1 MEDPRLS
8 RMYAALLMRRFAA
21 VRHQVW
27 QTAVKRSGLFIT
39 VATTITLLL
48 VAVALKER
56 GHGHLSKLKTELGH
70 GPALHTAPPIRPGDQ
85 EAIVLSRT
93 QTTDM
98 DTPQLLSVTL
108 LPGRGMNVLQIQA
121 YVPRMGEISL
131 LASPPLA
138 DAATQLSG
146 TGADADGRAS
156 LTMGGAIE
164 APWAGRIWGSAS
176 VDNASV
182 TTNWRGH
189 SFSLPVDPEGDHN
202 VTRAASVGGL
212 LLKQQAGTVK
222 STVMPDGG
230 QAQATYDAADFNG
243 RWISHTKITTTVQLN
258 GRALEMSISA
268 QNTGDQAEPMGIGW
282 YPRFAIQSKDRAEIL
297 LKLPHALRAEVTD
310 RRSGLP
316 SGKLLPVEGTPYDFT
331 GRNGARLG
339 EMSLDDSFV
348 HLKKELLD
356 SGPVAELRD
365 PKSNYGLRITALSPA
380 IKVIRVNAPSNAS
393 FVSIDPQ
400 FNYDDPFGQ
409 EWTKGEDTGMVV
421 LQPGQTAQWRVRLE
435 IFSLTGSAGGP
446 L

>member
-1 MEDPRLS
+1 
-8 RMYAALLMRRFAA
+8 MYAALLMRRFAQ
-21 VRHQVW
+21 VRHNLW
-27 QTAVKRSGLFIT
+27 QTAIKRSGLFIT
-39 VATTITLLL
+39 IATTIVVLL
-48 VAVALKER
+48 VALALKER
-56 GHGHLSKLKTELGH
+56 GHGNLSKLKTELGH
-70 GPALHTAPPIRPGDQ
+70 GAPPHVPPPVRPGDQ
-85 EAIVLSRT
+85 DAIVLSRT

-98 DTPQLLSVTL
+98 DTPQFLSATL

-146 TGADADGRAS
+146 TGVDADGSAS

-164 APWAGRIWGSAS
+164 APWAGRIWGSTS
-176 VDNASV
+176 VGGASV

-189 SFSLPVDPEGDHN
+189 SLSLPLDWERDHN
-202 VTRAASVGGL
+202 ATRAASVGGL
-212 LLKQQAGTVK
+212 LFKRQADTVN

-230 QAQATYDAADFNG
+230 QAQAIYDTADFDG
-243 RWISHTKITTTVQLN
+243 RWPSHTKITTTVQLN

-282 YPRFAIQSKDRAEIL
+282 HPRFAIQSKDRADVL
-297 LKLPHALRAEVTD
+297 LKLPNALHAEVAD
-310 RRSGLP
+310 RRSGMP

-348 HLKKELLD
+348 HLKQGLLD

-365 PKSNYGLRITALSPA
+365 LKSNFGLRITALSPS
-380 IKVIRVNAPSNAS
+380 IKAIRVDAPADAS
-393 FVSIDPQ
+393 FISIDPQ
-400 FNYDDPFGQ
+400 FNYDDPLGK
-409 EWTKGEDTGMVV
+409 EWAKGEDTGMVV
-421 LQPGQTAQWRVRLE
+421 LQPGQTVQWKVRLE
-435 IFSLTGSAGGP
+435 IFSLTGGTAGP